1 MFISMLAEPNF
12 KLGKTQE
19 AKRTDISKIA
29 IAK

>member
-1 MFISMLAEPNF
+1 MLAEPSF
-12 KLGKTQE
+12 RLGKAQE